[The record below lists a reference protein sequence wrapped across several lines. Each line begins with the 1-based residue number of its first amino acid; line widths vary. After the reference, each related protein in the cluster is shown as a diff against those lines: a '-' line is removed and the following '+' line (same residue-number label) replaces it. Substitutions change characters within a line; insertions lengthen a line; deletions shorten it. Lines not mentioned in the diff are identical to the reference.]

1 MYEDLQIADLEHIM
15 NNMDVGEDE
24 GTENQVRFMGR
35 CSGQCRS

>member
-1 MYEDLQIADLEHIM
+1 MYEDLLIADLEHTV

-35 CSGQCRS
+35 CSGQRRS